1 MNRNIWISAKA
12 IVEFDFPN
20 SGDIWGL
27 KNSSRRYIFIT
38 HIGLDGLFCDFV
50 PFLDVQRARRMTRDE
65 YIAQIQE
72 KMKPG
77 SKRLNAARESLTIQ
91 EIWKYYE
98 LLAPYKGEKNETT
111 SKI

>member
-20 SGDIWGL
+20 SGDIWVL

-38 HIGLDGLFCDFV
+38 HIGLDGLSCDFV

-65 YIAQIQE
+65 YVAHIQKSME
-72 KMKPG
+72 PG
-77 SKRLNAARESLTIQ
+77 SKRSKAARESLNIQ
-91 EIWKYYE
+91 EVWKHYE
-98 LLAPYKGEKNETT
+98 LLEPYKGEKNETA